1 MRKVLVII
9 LVFLSIILL
18 VLRFGSKPLMEAL
31 GIKERAGIRIEANQ
45 KAKVLINDVEVGE
58 TPFQNEDLEVGE
70 YHIALKSEATESAT
84 LWTGFVELNT
94 GTLTVVN
101 RDLAKE
107 ISDSS
112 GEVITLERGVGVVIV
127 SNPPGAQVL
136 IDGKDEGL
144 TPLYMANL
152 SSGEHQFILN
162 KTNFLKRS
170 IRATAVADFKL
181 SLVVDLAITEADL
194 TKLQTTPLQSTQ
206 MVTIKKTP
214 TGFLRVRETASA
226 NGKEVGQLKPG
237 ESVVLL
243 EELNNWYR
251 IRLADNKEGY
261 IASQYAEKKSSQ

>member
-9 LVFLSIILL
+9 LVFLSVVLL
-18 VLRFGSKPLMEAL
+18 ILRFGSKPLMEVL
-31 GIKERAGIRIEANQ
+31 GIKERAGLRIEAN
-45 KAKVLINDVEVGE
+45 KGVKVVINDKEVGE

-70 YHIALKSEATESAT
+70 YHILLKDSESSSSAT
-84 LWTGFVELNT
+84 LWQGFVELNQ

-101 RDLAKE
+101 RDLAE
-107 ISDSS
+107 DMSSSS
-112 GEVITLERGVGVVIV
+112 GEVITLEKGVGAVIV

-136 IDGKDEGL
+136 VDGKDEGL
-144 TPLYMANL
+144 TPLYLSNL
-152 SSGEHQFILN
+152 SAGEHQFIIN

-170 IRATAVADFKL
+170 IRATAVSDFKL

-206 MVTIKKTP
+206 MVVIKNTP

-226 NGKEVGQLKPG
+226 NAKEVAQLKPG

-243 EELNNWYR
+243 EELANWYR

-261 IASQYAEKKSSQ
+261 IASQYAEKKSP